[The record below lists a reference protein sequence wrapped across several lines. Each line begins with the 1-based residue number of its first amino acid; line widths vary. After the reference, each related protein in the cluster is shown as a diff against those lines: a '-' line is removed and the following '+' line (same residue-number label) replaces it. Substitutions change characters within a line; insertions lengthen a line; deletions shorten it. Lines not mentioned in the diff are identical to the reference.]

1 MRYVWLGFHILMVV
15 LFVTAILGGFS
26 PPKTGSLMH
35 DSGSTI
41 MPEIGIIAI
50 WIVGSVV
57 FKVIRK
63 FSSY

>member
-15 LFVTAILGGFS
+15 LLVVAVLGGFS
-26 PPKTGSLMH
+26 PPKTGSLMK
-35 DSGSTI
+35 DSGATI

-50 WIVGSVV
+50 WIVGSIILRI
-57 FKVIRK
+57 IRR